1 MQPDENQLLPPQ
13 PVPAVSQP
21 TAEGIAQTQQLQP
34 QSAQQLEPVQ
44 PPSNTAQ
51 SSEAINQQP
60 QQSIPNEEIIDP
72 SIPEGNHQLL
82 VIKRHPFGLVAMYL
96 SATVGLVAAFGLL
109 FFLVPSVL
117 TGDTQATAIRYLMM
131 FAVVATGVVFIVLLI
146 ATYVYRQNRWVVTD
160 ESVHQTSQRGLFNRQ
175 SSELSMA
182 NIEDVTAEQKG
193 ILAELFGFG
202 TLRAETAG
210 ELPYF
215 HFNYCPTPD
224 KYAKIILDARQKYIN
239 DDPAQAKRANDLINA
254 PGVRRA

>member
-1 MQPDENQLLPPQ
+1 MQPDENQLQSTQ
-13 PVPAVSQP
+13 PAPNVSQP
-21 TAEGIAQTQQLQP
+21 TAVDTQQP
-34 QSAQQLEPVQ
+34 QPVQ
-44 PPSNTAQ
+44 PTPPQPGTNKQPQA
-51 SSEAINQQP
+51 QQP
-60 QQSIPNEEIIDP
+60 APNEEIIDP
-72 SIPEGNHQLL
+72 LIPEGNHQLL

-96 SATVGLVAAFGLL
+96 SATVGLVVAFGLL
-109 FFLVPSVL
+109 FFLVPSLL
-117 TGDTQATAIRYLMM
+117 TGDNQATAMRFLMM
-131 FAVVATGVVFIVLLI
+131 FTVIATSLVFIVLLI

-193 ILAELFGFG
+193 ILAQLFGFG

-215 HFNYCPTPD
+215 HFNYCPHPD

-239 DDPAQAKRANDLINA
+239 DDPAQAKRANDLINV
-254 PGVRRA
+254 PGVRRT